1 MHPSPQLPHDGHDG
15 HERLE
20 FREPRES
27 HENLDVHEGLFL
39 GIDAG
44 KVTTSL
50 TWGRRGADG
59 APIVVGSS
67 DERHR
72 GEPLAPFFAL
82 YRALGAE
89 QVAGVVGAG
98 TFGDRL
104 TAPALAGIPEE
115 IAQEWALRA
124 LYGEQG
130 PVNVVRIG
138 GSGYSV
144 LTRDAGGRIDYEK
157 NERCS
162 AGTGETVEGLCS
174 RLGCTLDEA
183 VALASGADGG
193 ITVTSRC
200 AVFAK
205 SELTHYAN
213 QGEDHG
219 RLFRGLFESVA
230 RNVHALYDR
239 AKVDGPVV
247 LVGHG
252 ALIRPLVDAFRELV
266 AAPVEVSPQ
275 AGVFEALGAFRIA
288 ASRPWGEIAWPSRP
302 EELVV
307 ERGGRVRALP
317 AAVDGPGSVLPLAG
331 ADAAP
336 DHAPAVAIMPAD
348 DEVPAGAAVAAD
360 GAPAIAA
367 AAVADG
373 APAAADGAPAAVV
386 LGLDL
391 GSTGSKALLLDPR
404 DGAVLADVYRRTDG
418 NPVEA
423 AKRLIEELMTAG
435 APGSA
440 LPVVAVGLTGSGR
453 DAVAS
458 VMRAAYPRHA
468 ERLTVLNEI
477 VAHAAAAVRYDP
489 DGGRSL
495 SIVEI
500 GGQDAKFINLRD
512 GRVLESDMNRVC
524 SAGTGSFLEEQA
536 QAHGLDDIAQF
547 GVLAARSRR
556 PPDLGQTC
564 TVFVADVAAEA
575 LADGFSRDDIFA
587 GLQYSVIKNYI
598 GRVMGDRRFCERI
611 FFQGKPASNPS
622 LARTLAAVTG
632 REVVVPPNP
641 GAMGALGIAL
651 LASEGLGAEA
661 THAPASDP
669 ATAAEAPTSDP
680 APAIANAPFDL
691 DVFLSARVL
700 ERKTRRC
707 ADKQC
712 SNLCRLEVAVIEVAG
727 ERRRIVSG
735 GNCPKYDERSEMGA
749 KLPKDAPNPYRERT
763 ELLTS
768 LLDEAALV
776 AAGPSRRPLAGRRI
790 GLPQAHYLID
800 SLPFFATFLSALGA
814 DVSVLRPTTETL
826 ARGDRRCAASGA
838 CAPVKIAHGLT
849 TSASG
854 EPLDAIFEPKF
865 INLPSHGAAGTFTCP
880 IAQGTPEM
888 LDHALAGEPVATP
901 PVVRPVLFALKAE
914 GFGGEDVAIE
924 LEAAARLLGVTDAAA
939 VRAAHTVA
947 CEVWERYQRGLRDIG
962 ARALSYARAQ
972 AVPVVLIVG
981 ETHVVHDPV
990 INSGI
995 HDLVAGS
1002 GAVALPLDC
1011 YPLDAATPVLRTVHW
1026 AGAGETLRA
1035 ALSAAAAGDVFPLL
1049 LCAYGCGPNSLVE
1062 HLFDDLLS
1070 EYPHTVLE
1078 TDGHGGSA
1086 GYVTRVQAFLHAVQG
1101 YREAQ
1106 AAGDDA
1112 AWHTG
1117 ADGAGA
1123 RDAGTDDA
1131 GFASGT
1137 DGAGFAAGRVAVHRL
1152 ERCEQPVAVS
1162 LRNNRDR
1169 TFLFGNIGG
1178 SGGRFA
1184 AAAMRG
1190 AGLDAR
1196 FVGITSPAALDRAR
1210 QGCSGKEC
1218 LPYQLIWGTLAEYLE
1233 GASDTL
1239 GADGVV
1245 FVSIGRGFQSCR
1257 PNLFPV
1263 AQQIQLERH
1272 GYAGAV
1278 EVADFTLLFEDW
1290 SLTSAVW
1297 IASAAADLL
1306 NMMRFYH
1313 FAGESW
1319 RGASEALYHAYAD
1332 RLEALLSASRLTGKV
1347 KGLNDA
1353 RALLTRCEAL
1363 IASAAAEFAALERG
1377 DGRDGRDD
1385 GRESRTVFLCGD
1397 IYLRVDEWGN
1407 DDLQRK
1413 LSDQGLRVIFEP
1425 FGEIFE
1431 LLALRDARDHGLTT
1445 RLGAKRVA
1453 TLKFMRYVVKRLLGV
1468 ARPHEPWMFWHD
1480 VGDIWTASE
1489 PLFDGYPFGET
1500 IPTIGGALLTWATQP
1515 IDGVVVV
1522 SPRGCGPALVS
1533 EAQLRR
1539 GAEFPLLFV
1548 YNDGDPVDEARLAGF
1563 AWRLRA
1569 REPRATA

>member
-1 MHPSPQLPHDGHDG
+1 MTHD
-15 HERLE
+15 
-20 FREPRES
+20 
-27 HENLDVHEGLFL
+27 
-39 GIDAG
+39 
-44 KVTTSL
+44 
-50 TWGRRGADG
+50 
-59 APIVVGSS
+59 
-67 DERHR
+67 
-72 GEPLAPFFAL
+72 
-82 YRALGAE
+82 
-89 QVAGVVGAG
+89 
-98 TFGDRL
+98 
-104 TAPALAGIPEE
+104 
-115 IAQEWALRA
+115 
-124 LYGEQG
+124 
-130 PVNVVRIG
+130 
-138 GSGYSV
+138 
-144 LTRDAGGRIDYEK
+144 
-157 NERCS
+157 
-162 AGTGETVEGLCS
+162 
-174 RLGCTLDEA
+174 
-183 VALASGADGG
+183 
-193 ITVTSRC
+193 
-200 AVFAK
+200 
-205 SELTHYAN
+205 
-213 QGEDHG
+213 
-219 RLFRGLFESVA
+219 
-230 RNVHALYDR
+230 
-239 AKVDGPVV
+239 
-247 LVGHG
+247 
-252 ALIRPLVDAFRELV
+252 
-266 AAPVEVSPQ
+266 
-275 AGVFEALGAFRIA
+275 
-288 ASRPWGEIAWPSRP
+288 
-302 EELVV
+302 
-307 ERGGRVRALP
+307 
-317 AAVDGPGSVLPLAG
+317 
-331 ADAAP
+331 
-336 DHAPAVAIMPAD
+336 
-348 DEVPAGAAVAAD
+348 
-360 GAPAIAA
+360 
-367 AAVADG
+367 
-373 APAAADGAPAAVV
+373 
-386 LGLDL
+386 
-391 GSTGSKALLLDPR
+391 R
-404 DGAVLADVYRRTDG
+404 DGV
-418 NPVEA
+418 
-423 AKRLIEELMTAG
+423 
-435 APGSA
+435 
-440 LPVVAVGLTGSGR
+440 
-453 DAVAS
+453 
-458 VMRAAYPRHA
+458 
-468 ERLTVLNEI
+468 
-477 VAHAAAAVRYDP
+477 
-489 DGGRSL
+489 
-495 SIVEI
+495 
-500 GGQDAKFINLRD
+500 
-512 GRVLESDMNRVC
+512 
-524 SAGTGSFLEEQA
+524 
-536 QAHGLDDIAQF
+536 
-547 GVLAARSRR
+547 
-556 PPDLGQTC
+556 
-564 TVFVADVAAEA
+564 
-575 LADGFSRDDIFA
+575 
-587 GLQYSVIKNYI
+587 
-598 GRVMGDRRFCERI
+598 
-611 FFQGKPASNPS
+611 
-622 LARTLAAVTG
+622 
-632 REVVVPPNP
+632 
-641 GAMGALGIAL
+641 
-651 LASEGLGAEA
+651 
-661 THAPASDP
+661 
-669 ATAAEAPTSDP
+669 
-680 APAIANAPFDL
+680 FDL
-691 DVFLSARVL
+691 DVFLSATVL

-712 SNLCRLEVAVIEVAG
+712 SNLCRLEIAVVEVAG
-727 ERRRIVSG
+727 ERRRVVSG

-749 KLPKDAPNPYRERT
+749 KLPKDAPNPYRERA
-763 ELLTS
+763 ELLAG
-768 LLDEAALV
+768 LLDEAAQV
-776 AAGPSRRPLAGRRI
+776 AAGSAGRPLAGRRI

-814 DVSVLRPTTETL
+814 EVEVLRPTVETL

-849 TSASG
+849 ASASG
-854 EPLDAIFEPKF
+854 EPLDALFEPKF
-865 INLPSHGAAGTFTCP
+865 VNLPSHGAAGTFTCP

-888 LDHALAGEPVATP
+888 LDHALAAEPATTP
-901 PVVRPVLFALKAE
+901 PVVRPVLFTLKAE
-914 GFGGEDVAIE
+914 GFAGDDVGAE
-924 LEAAARLLGVTDAAA
+924 LEVAARLLGVTDTAA
-939 VRAAHTVA
+939 VRAAHAAA
-947 CEVWERYQRGLRDIG
+947 CEVWERYQRGLAEIG
-962 ARALSYARAQ
+962 ARALSFAHDHE
-972 AVPVVLIVG
+972 VPVVLIVG

-1011 YPLDAATPVLRTVHW
+1011 YPPDATTPALRTVHW

-1106 AAGDDA
+1106 AAAADA
-1112 AWHTG
+1112 ASQTG
-1117 ADGAGA
+1117 AADAASRAAAEGAGA
-1123 RDAGTDDA
+1123 RGT
-1131 GFASGT
+1131 GT
-1137 DGAGFAAGRVAVHRL
+1137 DGAAARATGADAAGFAAGRVAAHRL

-1196 FVGITSPAALDRAR
+1196 FVGVTSAAALDRAR

-1313 FAGESW
+1313 YAGESR

-1332 RLEALLSASRLTGKV
+1332 RLEALLATPRLTGKV

-1353 RALLTRCEAL
+1353 RALLSRCEAL
-1363 IASAAAEFAALERG
+1363 IGAAAAEFAALER
-1377 DGRDGRDD
+1377 DD
-1385 GRESRTVFLCGD
+1385 GHPGQESRTVFLCGD

-1413 LSDQGLRVIFEP
+1413 LSDQGLRIIFEP

-1480 VGDIWTASE
+1480 VGDIWKASE

-1500 IPTIGGALLTWATQP
+1500 IPTIGGALHTWATQP

-1569 REPRATA
+1569 RESRATA